1 MDFFERERH
10 VRAASRRLVVLFVLA
25 VLGIT
30 ALVNAAV
37 LAATAAQGQ
46 ATTQDLIG
54 TSVLVSAAVLL
65 IIGGVSMV
73 KTFTLRQ
80 GGGVKVA
87 QSLGGVPLPDIPTD
101 PKLKRYR
108 DVVEEIAIASSTPVP
123 VLYYLPEEA
132 GINAFAAGY
141 TPADAAVCV
150 TQGSLDRLNR
160 DELQGV
166 IAHEF
171 SHIVN
176 GDMRLSLRLIGVLAG
191 ILALWVVGHTVLYV
205 GRTLT
210 LLFGR
215 SRDRVTGAIGATGV
229 GLLVLGFVVL
239 VAGWL
244 GVFFGRLIKAAFS
257 RQREYLADASAV
269 QYTRQTSGLT
279 GELKKI
285 GGLEAGS
292 QLRSPKTEN
301 VSHMLFG
308 EGKRASALYATH
320 PPLIQRI
327 QALEPGFTPS
337 NLDELRQH
345 WSAQPPDGLAED
357 SRMGFAEAP
366 VAQAVPAAS
375 QAAPAP
381 SQAAPAPSQ
390 AAARRVDA
398 REYTATVGNP
408 TAASYEA
415 GARIRKAIPQ
425 HLADLAHNP
434 TTAVPLIYGLVFDR
448 NQDVRNVQYGIV
460 ARYHG
465 RQMADESWRCGGELV
480 NLDPSL
486 RLPLASIA
494 FPPLRSQSEAQTQ
507 LMTAVLRELIH
518 AESQVNVFEYCLG
531 TLVFVGLHETL
542 TSASP
547 WQSKRQNLASA
558 QNAISCLI
566 AVLAH
571 TANSD
576 PSAAAAAFQAG
587 ISVVYPQARIPL
599 LSVSGVL
606 VLEQVW
612 PVIDGLEGNDKAT
625 LITAVVTTITA
636 DRVVTEEESELLR
649 TVCGVLHCP
658 VPPVV

>member
-1 MDFFERERH
+1 MDFFERERR
-10 VRAASRRLVVLFVLA
+10 VRAASRRLVFLFILA

-30 ALVNAAV
+30 AIVNLAV
-37 LAATAAQGQ
+37 IAPPVLQKEATPES
-46 ATTQDLIG
+46 LIE
-54 TSVLVSAAVLL
+54 TSVLTSGAVLL
-65 IIGGVSMV
+65 IIGVVSIV
-73 KTFTLRQ
+73 KTLMLRK

-87 QSLGGVPLPDIPTD
+87 ESLGGVRLPDIPTD

-123 VLYYLPEEA
+123 VLYYLPQEA

-176 GDMRLSLRLIGVLAG
+176 GDMRLSLTLIGVLAG
-191 ILALWVVGHTVLYV
+191 IMALWIIGHTVRFA

-210 LLFGR
+210 MIFGR
-215 SRDRVTGAIGATGV
+215 GRDRVTGTIAMTGV
-229 GLLVLGFVVL
+229 GLLALGFVIVI
-239 VAGWL
+239 AGWI

-269 QYTRQTSGLT
+269 QFTRQTSGLT
-279 GELKKI
+279 GALKKI

-292 QLRSPKTEN
+292 VLRSPKTEN

-308 EGKRASALYATH
+308 EGVNVKMSALYATH
-320 PPLIQRI
+320 PPLLARI
-327 QALEPGFTPS
+327 QVLEPDFTPS
-337 NLDELRQH
+337 NLDELRNR
-345 WSAQPPDGLAED
+345 WSAEPPDGLEED
-357 SRMGFAEAP
+357 SRMGFAG
-366 VAQAVPAAS
+366 AS
-375 QAAPAP
+375 VQQAAP
-381 SQAAPAPSQ
+381 
-390 AAARRVDA
+390 RGVDA

-448 NQDVRNVQYGIV
+448 NENVRQVQYQIV

-465 RQMADESWRCGGELV
+465 KQMADESWRCGGELV

-486 RLPLASIA
+486 RLPLASIT
-494 FPPLRSQSEAQTQ
+494 FPPLRSQSEAQTR
-507 LMTAVLRELIH
+507 LITSVLRELIH
-518 AESQVNVFEYCLG
+518 AESQVHIFEYCLG

-547 WQSKRQNLASA
+547 WSNRRQNLASA
-558 QNAISCLI
+558 QNAICCLI
-566 AVLAH
+566 AVLAQ

-576 PSAAAAAFQAG
+576 PAAAAAAFQAG
-587 ISVVYPQARIPL
+587 ISVVYPQERIPL
-599 LSVSGVL
+599 LPVQRVL
-606 VLEQVW
+606 ALEQVW

-625 LITAVVTTITA
+625 LIAGVVTTITA

>member
-1 MDFFERERH
+1 MDFFERERQ

-25 VLGIT
+25 VLGI
-30 ALVNAAV
+30 AAIVNLAV
-37 LAATAAQGQ
+37 IAATVSQGQ
-46 ATTQDLIG
+46 ATPQNLIG
-54 TSVLVSAAVLL
+54 TSVLTSGAVLL
-65 IIGGVSMV
+65 IIGGVSIV
-73 KTFTLRQ
+73 KTLTLRQ

-87 QSLGGVPLPDIPTD
+87 ESLGGVPLPDMPTD
-101 PKLKRYR
+101 PKLQRYR
-108 DVVEEIAIASSTPVP
+108 NVVEEIAIASSTPVP
-123 VLYYLPEEA
+123 VLYYLPQEE

-160 DELQGV
+160 EELQGV

-191 ILALWVVGHTVLYV
+191 ILALWVVGHMVLYA
-205 GRTLT
+205 GRTMT

-215 SRDRVTGAIGATGV
+215 SRDRVTGTLGAAGL

-269 QYTRQTSGLT
+269 QYTRQTAGLT
-279 GELKKI
+279 GALKKI

-308 EGKRASALYATH
+308 EGKKASALYATH
-320 PPLIQRI
+320 PPLIKRI
-327 QALEPGFTPS
+327 QVLEPDFTPS
-337 NLDELRQH
+337 NLDELRNR
-345 WSAQPPDGLAED
+345 WSAQPPDGLEED
-357 SRMGFAEAP
+357 SRMGFSG
-366 VAQAVPAAS
+366 AS
-375 QAAPAP
+375 VQQAAP
-381 SQAAPAPSQ
+381 
-390 AAARRVDA
+390 RRLDA
-398 REYTATVGNP
+398 REYTAAVGNP

-415 GARIRKAIPQ
+415 GTRIRNAIPPR
-425 HLADLAHNP
+425 LADLAHNP
-434 TTAVPLIYGLVFDR
+434 ATAVPLIYGLLFDR
-448 NQDVRNVQYGIV
+448 NQDIRQVQYGIV

-465 RQMADESWRCGGELV
+465 KQVADESWRYGAELV

-494 FPPLRSQSEAQTQ
+494 FPPLRGRPEAETR
-507 LMTAVLRELIH
+507 LMTSVLRELIH
-518 AESQVNVFEYCLG
+518 AEDQVHIFEYCLG

-542 TSASP
+542 TSGSP
-547 WQSKRQNLASA
+547 WNGRRQNLASA
-558 QNAISCLI
+558 QNAICCLI
-566 AVLAH
+566 ALLAQ

-587 ISVVYPQARIPL
+587 IAVAYPQARIPML
-599 LSVSGVL
+599 PVTGVL
-606 VLEQVW
+606 ALEQVW

-625 LITAVVTTITA
+625 LISAVVTTVTA

>member
-1 MDFFERERH
+1 MDFFERERR

-25 VLGIT
+25 VLGISAIVNLAVIAPPVLQKEAT
-30 ALVNAAV
+30 LEGLVE
-37 LAATAAQGQ
+37 
-46 ATTQDLIG
+46 
-54 TSVLVSAAVLL
+54 TSVLTSGAVLL
-65 IIGGVSMV
+65 IIGAVSIV
-73 KTFTLRQ
+73 KTLMLRK

-87 QSLGGVPLPDIPTD
+87 ESMGGIRLPDMPTD

-123 VLYYLPEEA
+123 VLYYLPEET

-191 ILALWVVGHTVLYV
+191 IMALWVIGHTVRFA
-205 GRTLT
+205 GRTLAMV
-210 LLFGR
+210 FGR
-215 SRDRVTGAIGATGV
+215 GRDQVSGAAGLTGY
-229 GLLVLGFVVL
+229 GLWALGFVIVI
-239 VAGWL
+239 AGWI

-279 GELKKI
+279 GALKKI

-292 QLRSPKTEN
+292 VLRSPKTEN

-308 EGKRASALYATH
+308 EGVNLKMSALYATH
-320 PPLIQRI
+320 PPLLARI
-327 QALEPGFTPS
+327 QVLEPDFTPS
-337 NLDELRQH
+337 NLDELRQR
-345 WSAQPPDGLAED
+345 WSAQPPDGLEED
-357 SRMGFAEAP
+357 SRMGLAGASAQQAP
-366 VAQAVPAAS
+366 P
-375 QAAPAP
+375 
-381 SQAAPAPSQ
+381 
-390 AAARRVDA
+390 RRVDA

-448 NQDVRNVQYGIV
+448 NHDVRRVQYGIV

-465 RQMADESWRCGGELV
+465 KQMADESWRCGGELV

-494 FPPLRSQSEAQTQ
+494 FPPLRSRSEAQTR
-507 LMTAVLRELIH
+507 LITTVLRELIH

-531 TLVFVGLHETL
+531 TLIFVGLHETL

-547 WQSKRQNLASA
+547 WSNRRQNLASA
-558 QNAISCLI
+558 QNAICCLI
-566 AVLAH
+566 AVLAQ

-576 PSAAAAAFQAG
+576 PSAAAKAFQAG
-587 ISVVYPQARIPL
+587 ISVVYPRARIPL
-599 LSVSGVL
+599 LSVPGVL
-606 VLEQVW
+606 ALEQVW
-612 PVIDGLEGNDKAT
+612 PVIDGLEGNDKAA
-625 LITAVVTTITA
+625 LIAAVVTTITA

>member
-30 ALVNAAV
+30 ALVNVAVIAAAV
-37 LAATAAQGQ
+37 SQGKATA
-46 ATTQDLIG
+46 QDLIG
-54 TSVLVSAAVLL
+54 TSVLVSGAVLL
-65 IIGGVSMV
+65 IIGGVSVV
-73 KTFTLRQ
+73 KTLSLRQ

-87 QSLGGVPLPDIPTD
+87 ESLGGVPLPDIPTD

-108 DVVEEIAIASSTPVP
+108 NVVEEIAIASSTPVP

-176 GDMRLSLRLIGVLAG
+176 GDMRLSIRLIGVLAG
-191 ILALWVVGHTVLYV
+191 ILALWVVGHTVLYA

-215 SRDRVTGAIGATGV
+215 SRDRVTGAIAATGV
-229 GLLVLGFVVL
+229 GLLVLGIVVL

-269 QYTRQTSGLT
+269 QFTRQTSGLT
-279 GELKKI
+279 GALKKI

-308 EGKRASALYATH
+308 EGKKAAALYATH
-320 PPLIQRI
+320 PPLLQRI
-327 QALEPGFTPS
+327 QVLEPGFTPT
-337 NLDELRQH
+337 NLDELRKT
-345 WSAQPPDGLAED
+345 WSAQPPDGMQED
-357 SRMGFAEAP
+357 YRMGLVDAP
-366 VAQAVPAAS
+366 VAQAAAPVA
-375 QAAPAP
+375 QAAPAVSQAP
-381 SQAAPAPSQ
+381 AVQQAAP
-390 AAARRVDA
+390 RRVDA
-398 REYTATVGNP
+398 REYTASVGNP
-408 TAASYEA
+408 TSASYEA
-415 GARIRKAIPQ
+415 GARIRKAIPE

-448 NQDVRNVQYGIV
+448 SQDIRNVQYGIV
-460 ARYHG
+460 AQYHG
-465 RQMADESWRCGGELV
+465 RQMADEAWRCGAQLAD
-480 NLDPSL
+480 LDPSL

-494 FPPLRSQSEAQTQ
+494 FPSLRSRSEAQTR
-507 LMTAVLRELIH
+507 LITSVLRELIH
-518 AESQVNVFEYCLG
+518 AEGQVNVFEYCLG

-542 TSASP
+542 TSVSP
-547 WQSKRQNLASA
+547 WSDRRQNLASA
-558 QNAISCLI
+558 QNAVCCLI
-566 AVLAH
+566 AVLAQ

-576 PSAAAAAFQAG
+576 PAAAAAAFQAG
-587 ISVVYPQARIPL
+587 VSVVYPQARIPL
-599 LSVSGVL
+599 LPVQGVL
-606 VLEQVW
+606 ALEQVW

-625 LITAVVTTITA
+625 LIAAVVTTITA

>member
-1 MDFFERERH
+1 M
-10 VRAASRRLVVLFVLA
+10 VLFVLA

-30 ALVNAAV
+30 ALVNVAVIAAAV
-37 LAATAAQGQ
+37 SQGQ
-46 ATTQDLIG
+46 ATAQDLVG
-54 TSVLVSAAVLL
+54 TSVIVSAVVLL

-73 KTFTLRQ
+73 KTLSLRQ

-87 QSLGGVPLPDIPTD
+87 ESLGGIPLPDIPTD

-108 DVVEEIAIASSTPVP
+108 NVVEEIAIASSTPVP

-176 GDMRLSLRLIGVLAG
+176 GDMRLSIRLIGVLAG

-210 LLFGR
+210 LMFGR
-215 SRDRVTGAIGATGV
+215 SRDRVTGAIGATGL
-229 GLLVLGFVVL
+229 GLLVLGFAVL

-269 QYTRQTSGLT
+269 QFTRQTSGLT
-279 GELKKI
+279 GALKKI

-308 EGKRASALYATH
+308 EGKKAAALYATH
-320 PPLIQRI
+320 PPLLQRI
-327 QALEPGFTPS
+327 QVLEPGFTPS
-337 NLDELRQH
+337 NLDELRKG

-366 VAQAVPAAS
+366 VP
-375 QAAPAP
+375 QAAPAVP
-381 SQAAPAPSQ
+381 QAAPAAPQ
-390 AAARRVDA
+390 AAPRRVDA
-398 REYTATVGNP
+398 REYTASVGNP
-408 TAASYEA
+408 TSASYEA
-415 GARIRKAIPQ
+415 GARIRKAIPE

-448 NQDVRNVQYGIV
+448 SQDIRNVQYGIV
-460 ARYHG
+460 AQYHG
-465 RQMADESWRCGGELV
+465 RQMADEAWRCGAQLAD
-480 NLDPSL
+480 LDPSL

-494 FPPLRSQSEAQTQ
+494 FPSLRSRSEAQTR
-507 LMTAVLRELIH
+507 LITSVLRELIH
-518 AESQVNVFEYCLG
+518 AEGQVNIFEYCLG

-547 WQSKRQNLASA
+547 WSDRRQNLASA

-566 AVLAH
+566 AVLAQ

-599 LSVSGVL
+599 LPVQGVL
-606 VLEQVW
+606 ALEQVW

-625 LITAVVTTITA
+625 LIASVVTTITA